1 MVVLSFIFAVIII
14 IMPERLNLEEVY
26 SKPFALS
33 PWASYKK
40 RFAELNTVRCFV
52 GFII

>member
-1 MVVLSFIFAVIII
+1 
-14 IMPERLNLEEVY
+14 MPERLNLKEVY

-40 RFAELNTVRCFV
+40 RFAGLTAVRCFV
-52 GFII
+52 DFII